1 MKGNEFMSPLPL
13 EEEGQKMS
21 TGLLDAALEIATERR
36 ATLAQMRKALER
48 GDDAE
53 ALRHARTL
61 CGLADEPSPSKK
73 DSAT

>member
-1 MKGNEFMSPLPL
+1 MNAGAGEAINDDLSGTVK
-13 EEEGQKMS
+13 
-21 TGLLDAALEIATERR
+21 AALEIATERR

-61 CGLADEPSPSKK
+61 CGLADEPSPSEEER
-73 DSAT
+73 

>member
-1 MKGNEFMSPLPL
+1 
-13 EEEGQKMS
+13 MS

-53 ALRHARTL
+53 ALRHARKL
-61 CGLADEPSPSKK
+61 CGLSDKQKPSKK
-73 DSAT
+73 DGTK